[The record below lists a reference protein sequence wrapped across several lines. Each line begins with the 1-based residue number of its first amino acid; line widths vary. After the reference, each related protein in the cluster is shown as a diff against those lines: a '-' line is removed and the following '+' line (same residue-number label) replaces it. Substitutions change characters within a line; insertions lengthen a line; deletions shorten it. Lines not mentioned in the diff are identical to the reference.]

1 MDIKF
6 MRTKKII
13 IPVMA
18 AIILVSQLT
27 GCAALSSNE
36 MLEMIDQGQT
46 IVLEVNQPSYN
57 IVIKGEQKVDVT
69 WVQLD
74 QLKTFNEGFRQGVDE
89 AFNINTI
96 LDTGSGIGGKQGCLY
111 VVKVNGVEMRSGN
124 TTIED
129 AFRNKTFVTKYWN
142 NAETRNALMDL
153 AEKAYTDVDENSP
166 YATEAVLNA
175 YFNLLNDAENPDAF
189 NATQSVTREEFY
201 TLLFKATEGVHDL
214 GYTPSTDSF
223 AAAVGGDTEYTM
235 YAKEVADLGFLT
247 TENKSLDGTNIK
259 GSISRAEAVYMLVQQ
274 NFPDLYNSVSDK
286 DAAFSDCKNA
296 GDLAL
301 KQGFK
306 EVVEHERVNEQ
317 TGKTEKWEETVE
329 KDRWQTYTLAHM
341 FKNPDKGMQSDL
353 YKAMVVAKQVGMI
366 DEAESRWDETLS
378 KSEAIE
384 LVVNTQLAKN
394 NVYGYMTEIEYAEME
409 APSNY
414 ADYAQG
420 EEGISVPGVVDTE
433 QQIIDGIDIELADLT
448 PTQIDLF
455 KNVAHGFIDNVLE
468 GTMTTSELA
477 ENQAFILD
485 TYIMANELPA
495 NGRELF
501 NEWKESV
508 DYYGK
513 LAEWLMNNGLTAE
526 VETIKPQVSEK
537 DSDTR
542 EEHKADTVVQQ
553 TNKPKPSEKQEQTQK
568 QEVTSKPIKPS
579 NNTPK
584 EEVVGTPGDVVSA
597 GGGNGDNFT
606 KAEDAGNA
614 FEDSVV
620 RAVMATYGVS
630 RAEAERMIA
639 NGEI

>member
-1 MDIKF
+1 

-420 EEGISVPGVVDTE
+420 EEGIVTGEGLENLE
-433 QQIIDGIDIELADLT
+433 QQIVDASDITLADLT
-448 PTQIDLF
+448 STQIQIF
-455 KNVAHGFIDNVLE
+455 TETAYSFVENVKE
-468 GTMTTSELA
+468 GSMSLSDLA
-477 ENQAFILD
+477 ENQEYLID
-485 TYIMANELPA
+485 TYIMVNELPSNA
-495 NGRELF
+495 RHLF
-501 NEWKESV
+501 NDWKESV

-513 LAEWLMNNGLTAE
+513 LAAWLGGVETVAPEQVARPEVTPEKE
-526 VETIKPQVSEK
+526 VEKTEQGVQ
-537 DSDTR
+537 
-542 EEHKADTVVQQ
+542 VQQ
-553 TNKPKPSEKQEQTQK
+553 PASKPKPSESQVKDQVEHAQ
-568 QEVTSKPIKPS
+568 SKPITPS
-579 NNTPK
+579 QNTPK
-584 EEVVGTPGDVVSA
+584 EEVPQQGSVTTASGTADDTVRSDEVA
-597 GGGNGDNFT
+597 GSGYDRALMAVAQDLAAT
-606 KAEDAGNA
+606 KGISLE
-614 FEDSVV
+614 
-620 RAVMATYGVS
+620 
-630 RAEAERMIA
+630 EALA
-639 NGEI
+639 QVKADWGY